1 VSINNMSEEQR
12 QNHKAQ
18 LVRAVSNGQ
27 SVAEWSRQSGV
38 AERTAYRWAKQAK
51 FKSAVNSQR
60 RKAIDQSLGRLT
72 DKLAAATDAIVNLSE
87 TAQSESVRLA
97 AIKAMFA
104 HVVAISKFTS
114 LVDRVTALEEQ
125 ARARTGSAG
134 GVA

>member
-1 VSINNMSEEQR
+1 MSEEKR
-12 QNHKAQ
+12 QNHKTQ
-18 LVRAVSNGQ
+18 LARAVANGQ

-60 RKAIDQSLGRLT
+60 RKSIDQSLGRLT
-72 DKLAAATDAIVNLSE
+72 DNLASATDAIVNLSE

-104 HVVAISKFTS
+104 NVVAISKFTS

-125 ARARTGSAG
+125 ARAPTGSAG

>member
-1 VSINNMSEEQR
+1 MSEEKR
-12 QNHKAQ
+12 QNHKTQ
-18 LVRAVSNGQ
+18 LARAVANGQ

-38 AERTAYRWAKQAK
+38 AERTAYRWAKEAK
-51 FKSAVNSQR
+51 FKSAVNSHR

-72 DKLAAATDAIVNLSE
+72 DKLASATDAIVNLSQ

-97 AIKAMFA
+97 AIKAMVA
-104 HVVAISKFTS
+104 SVVAISNCTS
-114 LVDRVTALEEQ
+114 LGDRITALEEQ

>member
-1 VSINNMSEEQR
+1 MSEEKR
-12 QNHKAQ
+12 QNHKTQ
-18 LVRAVSNGQ
+18 LARAVANGQ

-38 AERTAYRWAKQAK
+38 AERTAYRWAKEAK
-51 FKSAVNSQR
+51 FKSAVNSHR

-72 DKLAAATDAIVNLSE
+72 DKLASATDAIVNLSQ

-104 HVVAISKFTS
+104 NVVAISNFTS

-134 GVA
+134 GIA

>member
-1 VSINNMSEEQR
+1 MSEEQR